1 MYKLYIFITATN
13 NENQHFTE
21 LLMIFVLASEE
32 LSIGNMR
39 FTTFD
44 LGGHT
49 QGMQEKCTSYVPF
62 YPIVK

>member
-1 MYKLYIFITATN
+1 MFIWN
-13 NENQHFTE
+13 KNGGQKFHFYNS
-21 LLMIFVLASEE
+21 FLASEE

-49 QGMQEKCTSYVPF
+49 QGIIIIITST
-62 YPIVK
+62 INLIN